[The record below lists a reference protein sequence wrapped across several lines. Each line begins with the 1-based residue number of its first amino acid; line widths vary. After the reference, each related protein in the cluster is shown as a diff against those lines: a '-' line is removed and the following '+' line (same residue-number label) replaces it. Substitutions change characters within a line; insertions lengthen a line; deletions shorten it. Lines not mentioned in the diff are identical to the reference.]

1 MAFGPLIGTLFIQPL
16 GVQGVLWIYAGPH
29 LSSTVLALLLPAPRR
44 QPTGNATYDTH
55 PAFCD
60 THG

>member
-16 GVQGVLWIYAGPH
+16 GVQGVLWIYAGPR
-29 LSSTVLALLLPAPRR
+29 LISTVPTLLLPAPHR
-44 QPTGNATYDTH
+44 QPTGNATHDTH
-55 PAFCD
+55 PASCD